1 MNYRHAFHAG
11 NFADVLKHVVLMR
24 ILAHLLR
31 KDTAIRV
38 IDTHAGAG
46 LYDLGS
52 DAAQRTGEWIDGIGR
67 LKDDPLEPAAEALL
81 AEYRAAI
88 TAIAGDRKLYPGSP
102 AFIRH
107 VLRPQ
112 DRASFNELHPET
124 MHQLR
129 RALGRDERVVSNQ
142 LDGYLAWKAQVPPP
156 ERRGLVLV
164 DPPFERDDEFDR
176 MADGF
181 ATMARKWATG
191 IAMLWYPVKNQRRVS
206 LFEAALAESAF
217 PRILLVELHVC
228 EPEAEGPLAA
238 CGLAIANPPWKL
250 DEELLVL
257 LPALSARLGREG
269 TARWRVDWL
278 RNAAP

>member
-1 MNYRHAFHAG
+1 MNYRHEFHAG
-11 NFADVLKHVVLMR
+11 NFADVLKHAVLMR
-24 ILAHLLR
+24 ILAHLMV

-52 DAAQRTGEWIDGIGR
+52 DAARRTGEWIDGIGR
-67 LKDDPLEPAAEALL
+67 LQGEPLDPETEALL
-81 AEYRAAI
+81 AGYRAAI
-88 TAIAGDRKLYPGSP
+88 AAITGGRALYPGSP
-102 AFIRH
+102 ALIRH
-107 VLRPQ
+107 ALRPQ
-112 DRASFNELHPET
+112 DRASFNELHPEA
-124 MHQLR
+124 MRQLR
-129 RALGRDERVVSNQ
+129 RVVGRDERIVANQ

-176 MADGF
+176 MAEGF
-181 ATMARKWATG
+181 AMMGRKWTHG
-191 IAMLWYPVKNQRRVS
+191 IAMLWYPLKNQRRVS

-217 PRILLVELHVC
+217 PRILLVELHVG

-257 LPALSARLGREG
+257 LPGLSARLGQG
-269 TARWRVDWL
+269 GVARWRVDWL
-278 RNAAP
+278 RNA